1 MANRMFNRAQNLE
14 KEVKSLFAEVSI
26 GSSGAP
32 TLTKG
37 LGIASISRSSTG
49 LYVVT
54 LQDKYVRFMH
64 ASVQI
69 MSASAEDAVSQLV
82 SEDVDV
88 AQTIS
93 FRIIKGSDGLVVDP
107 ASGDKLFIKIDLKN
121 SSI

>member
-32 TLTKG
+32 TLVRG

-54 LQDKYVRFMH
+54 LQDKYVRLMH